1 MQRFQRLRTP
11 TDARKGLAKGIIAN
25 GAQDSASPGHPIF
38 FVFPLRSARV
48 GTIFR
53 VSEGRDKRKGE
64 NGMASKTGPGKSY
77 REGLS
82 LIEAFRKFPDNAAA
96 ETWITECRWGD
107 DPACPHCGSENVQT
121 GAKHKTMPLRCRDCR
136 KRFSVRVGTAM
147 QDSNIPLQKWAIA
160 IYLMT
165 TSLKGVSS
173 MKLRRDLGIAQS
185 SAWHMAHRL
194 REAWDEAQARFSGPV
209 EVDETYIGG
218 LEKNRHAN
226 KRANLGRGPHGKAAV
241 VGAKDRATGKVAAR
255 VVEAT
260 DKPTLQ
266 GFVRGSVA
274 KGARVYTDD
283 AAAYKGLDRHQS
295 VKHSVSEY
303 VNGQAHT
310 NGMESFWGMLKR
322 GYHGTYHRM
331 SPKHLQRYVN
341 EFSGRHNIRPLD
353 TLHQMRAIVRG
364 LEGKRLRYSDL
375 VG

>member
-1 MQRFQRLRTP
+1 
-11 TDARKGLAKGIIAN
+11 
-25 GAQDSASPGHPIF
+25 
-38 FVFPLRSARV
+38 
-48 GTIFR
+48 
-53 VSEGRDKRKGE
+53 
-64 NGMASKTGPGKSY
+64 MASKTGPGKSY

-82 LIEAFRKFPDNAAA
+82 LIEAFRKFPDDAAA
-96 ETWITECRWGD
+96 ERWLTECRWGGE
-107 DPACPHCGSENVQT
+107 PACPHCGSVNVQT

-136 KRFSVRVGTAM
+136 KRFSVRIGTAM
-147 QDSNIPLQKWAIA
+147 QDSNISLQKWAVG

-165 TSLKGVSS
+165 TNLKGVSS
-173 MKLRRDLGIAQS
+173 MKLHRDLGIAQS

-194 REAWDEAQARFSGPV
+194 REAWDKDQAPFSGPV
-209 EVDETYIGG
+209 EVDETYVGG
-218 LEKNRHAN
+218 LEKNKHAD
-226 KRANLGRGPHGKAAV
+226 KKANLGRGASGKAAV

-266 GFVRGSVA
+266 GFVRSRVTD
-274 KGARVYTDD
+274 GATVYTDE
-283 AAAYKGLDRHQS
+283 ARAYDGLPNREA

-341 EFSGRHNIRPLD
+341 EFAGRHNVRPLD
-353 TLHQMRAIVRG
+353 TIQQMRAIVRG
-364 LEGKRLRYSDL
+364 LEGKRLKYEEL
-375 VG
+375 TA